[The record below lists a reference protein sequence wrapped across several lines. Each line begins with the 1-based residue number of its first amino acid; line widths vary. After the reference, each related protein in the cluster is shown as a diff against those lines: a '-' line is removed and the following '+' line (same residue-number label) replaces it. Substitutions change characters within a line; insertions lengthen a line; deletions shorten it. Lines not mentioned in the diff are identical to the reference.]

1 MKLVSIHKRMLG
13 FLVLLFFAN
22 TGFSQDIWTLQECL
36 DSARQH
42 NKQLL
47 ISERNIDAAAKNVS
61 ASKARLIPKLSIN
74 AEYKYFTDLPYQL
87 MPMSVFGGPEGQ
99 FKEAQFGVPHNISG
113 NLFLSVP
120 LYNAKIYGGIEAAEK
135 GVELRQLV
143 HEKTLEEVLYEVSVV
158 YYNAQI
164 IVNRLNMIDSN
175 IVNVE
180 RVLRNT
186 EALGTHELV
195 MQSDI
200 SKVKLKLNQLKTQ
213 KDQVTSQYQQVTN
226 SLKFMMG
233 IELDRKINITNEIQN
248 KSTTS
253 NIEKQTLDVSIA
265 QTKASI
271 AETELKLVKGSRLP
285 SVSLFGSYGTTGF
298 GYDQEPNRFLNFY
311 PLGFGGVKLT
321 YPLFNGTV
329 TQRIIDQKSIA
340 VENARTS
347 LALEQDRS
355 DLELI
360 NAQLRWSNAK
370 KNMSLTNEQ
379 MLFAK
384 EILGQTLEEY
394 KNELAGLTEVL
405 LAENELQQAQQNYLT
420 SIVEFLK
427 ADLALRKHSGNFELN

>member
-1 MKLVSIHKRMLG
+1 MLS
-13 FLVLLFFAN
+13 FLILLFFAN

-42 NKQLL
+42 NKKLL

-120 LYNAKIYGGIEAAEK
+120 LYNAQIYGGIEAAEQ

-143 HEKTLEEVLYEVSVV
+143 HEKTLEEVLFEVSVV

-164 IVNRLNMIDSN
+164 IVNRLMMIDSN

-186 EALGTHELV
+186 EALGKHQLV
-195 MQSDI
+195 MQSEI
-200 SKVKLKLNQLKTQ
+200 SKVKLKLSQLKTQ

-233 IELDRKINITNEIQN
+233 IELDRKIKITKEIQN
-248 KSTTS
+248 KPTAS

-329 TQRIIDQKSIA
+329 TERIIDQKSIA

-355 DLELI
+355 NLELI

-427 ADLALRKHSGNFELN
+427 ADLALRKYSGNFELN

>member
-1 MKLVSIHKRMLG
+1 MKLVSIHTRKLG
-13 FLVLLFFAN
+13 FFVLLFFAN

-248 KSTTS
+248 KPTTS

>member
-1 MKLVSIHKRMLG
+1 MKLVSIHTRKLG
-13 FLVLLFFAN
+13 FFVLLFFAN